1 MSFIDKSN
9 IFLEN
14 ECSTK
19 EELFEFLSGKAK
31 ELNISDDIKDVIE
44 GLYDR
49 EKEGN
54 TVIADMIAMPHAR
67 IESVKNLKVI
77 LISLKN
83 PISYN
88 PDDNIDLV
96 YSILSPLNANDEFI
110 DTLTSIA
117 IVAQDEDFQN
127 IIRNSKLGN
136 EEKIYLEIDN
146 ILKMYNQI

>member
-9 IFLEN
+9 IFSEN

-136 EEKIYLEIDN
+136 EEKISLEIDN

>member
-9 IFLEN
+9 IFLKN

-44 GLYDR
+44 GIYDR

-136 EEKIYLEIDN
+136 EEKISLEIDN